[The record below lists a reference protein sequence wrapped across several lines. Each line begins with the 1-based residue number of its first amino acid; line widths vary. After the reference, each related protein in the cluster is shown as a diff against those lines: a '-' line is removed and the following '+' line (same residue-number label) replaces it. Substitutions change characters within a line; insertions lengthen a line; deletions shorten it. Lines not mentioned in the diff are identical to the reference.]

1 MDTQNARSTGAERC
15 RWDLSCFYRGVDDP
29 KIAADL
35 EAYETGAKTFR
46 ETYKGKLSELL
57 GPAITE
63 YGRLDS
69 LSNMPIVYLYLTF
82 STDTTASAVESK
94 MAEAQQTLSRI
105 AGEYLTF
112 FELELIDLPE
122 EAIARQAGTD
132 PVVAKHLPWIRHARK
147 YKPHVFSEAIESALS
162 KRSPYG
168 SGAWA
173 EFHDKVESMLR
184 FDWDGEKRSLT
195 EMLHLLTE
203 DADPDRRATI
213 QKTIN
218 DGFRGF
224 FAEYSAQTLY
234 VTAGAK
240 NVEDRERG
248 YPHPMASR
256 NMSNDIPDA
265 TVEALHKA
273 AIDVGGPLARRYY
286 KLKASILGL
295 PRLRW
300 SDRNAKLPFEDRAL
314 VPFEDAKR
322 TVLAAYASFSSALSE
337 IVGDLFDRGRV
348 DAPGEPNR
356 RGGAYNYSVML
367 PAGGPETFVFLNY
380 KGSRRDVATIAHE
393 CGHAAHGVLAGRAQG
408 PLMFQAPMAYAE
420 TASVFGERV
429 TFEHL
434 KAELEAKG
442 DDKALLALV
451 TGKIDDMLNT
461 VVRQISFSNL
471 ERRLHAA
478 DGRKLSVE
486 EVSKAWMDSTVEIY
500 GAHGDV
506 FDYRDMDLLWSYI
519 GHFHRP
525 FYVYSYAFGEMLTQ
539 GLYAVKD
546 RYGKD
551 FERMYLDLLA
561 AGGTKNA
568 EELLKPFGLDPN
580 DPKFWSDGIA
590 SSFGAMIE
598 TAEKLC
604 EKVGIKTS

>member
-1 MDTQNARSTGAERC
+1 MTGAEKY

-35 EAYETGAKTFR
+35 KAYEQGAAAFR
-46 ETYKGKLSELL
+46 KAYKGKLADLL
-57 GPAITE
+57 GQAITE

-69 LSNMPIVYLYLTF
+69 LANMPIVFLFLTF
-82 STDTTASAVESK
+82 SVDTTASAVESR
-94 MAEAQQTLSRI
+94 MAEVQQQLSLA

-122 EAIARQAGTD
+122 EAIARQAESD
-132 PVVAKHLPWIRHARK
+132 PVVAKHLPWIRHTRK

-168 SGAWA
+168 SGSWS

-184 FDWDGEKRSLT
+184 FDWDGEKRPLT

-203 DADPDRRATI
+203 DADPERRAAI
-213 QKTIN
+213 QKTVN
-218 DGFRGF
+218 DGFKGF

-240 NVEDRERG
+240 HVEDRERG
-248 YPHPMASR
+248 YPHPMAAR
-256 NMSNDIPDA
+256 NMGNDIPDA

-273 AIDVGGPLARRYY
+273 AIDIGGPLARRYY

-300 SDRNAKLPFEDRAL
+300 SDRNAKLPFEDATL
-314 VPFEDAKR
+314 VHFEDAKR
-322 TVLAAYASFSSALSE
+322 TVLAAYASFSPTLSE
-337 IVGDLFDRGRV
+337 IVGSLFERGRV

-367 PAGGPETFVFLNY
+367 PGDGPETFVFLNY

-429 TFEHL
+429 TFEHM
-434 KAELEAKG
+434 KAELERLG
-442 DDKALLALV
+442 DGRALLALV
-451 TGKIDDMLNT
+451 TGKIDDMMNT

-478 DGRKLSVE
+478 GGRKLSVE
-486 EVSKAWMDSTVEIY
+486 EVSKAWMDSTFEMY
-500 GAHGDV
+500 GADGDV
-506 FDYRDMDLLWSYI
+506 FDYRDMDLLWAYVS
-519 GHFHRP
+519 HFHRP

-546 RYGKD
+546 RYGAD
-551 FERMYLDLLA
+551 FEKMYLDLLS

-580 DPKFWSDGIA
+580 DPKFWADGIEK
-590 SSFGAMIE
+590 SFGSMIDA
-598 TAEKLC
+598 AERLVAKLGLA
-604 EKVGIKTS
+604 KAA